1 MIGDKKLLE
10 KFEREFLRNDRPTL
24 EENFRL
30 LDAMWEEA
38 VYFRVL
44 PPPEPLQGIE
54 VDLRIAKIVN
64 SV

>member
-30 LDAMWEEA
+30 LEAMWEEA
-38 VYFRVL
+38 VRFRVL
-44 PPPEPLQGIE
+44 PPSEPLEGIE
-54 VDLRIAKIVN
+54 VDLRIAKVVN